1 MLAAV
6 LTASL
11 LGNSLTGKVVVRGGD
26 GVIRACDKVMKK
38 MIFNA
43 ASSFN

>member
-26 GVIRACDKVMKK
+26 GVIRAGDKVMKK

-43 ASSFN
+43 VSSFN

>member
-1 MLAAV
+1 MLAAL

-26 GVIRACDKVMKK
+26 EVIRAGDKVMMK

-43 ASSFN
+43 TSSFN

>member
-11 LGNSLTGKVVVRGGD
+11 LGNSLTVKVVVRGGD